1 MTPDSRKV
9 GTGMAASPSPF
20 LTPRPEKRRGT
31 LDWNSNHKD
40 KDKEVNVQVVLRCR
54 VYHMKCFRISKQPLL
69 LPHQLIQNSYFCKN
83 QLGKTKFLML
93 KLVQQ
98 ARGDVVPRLLKVQ
111 KSSFNSGIA
120 CRRFKSHVMQLEAL
134 LRGVAPMLTAIGLV
148 PSFLATD
155 FDYGLLVYSTS
166 KECCVV

>member
-1 MTPDSRKV
+1 MQSL
-9 GTGMAASPSPF
+9 SY
-20 LTPRPEKRRGT
+20 
-31 LDWNSNHKD
+31 
-40 KDKEVNVQVVLRCR
+40 EV
-54 VYHMKCFRISKQPLL
+54 F
-69 LPHQLIQNSYFCKN
+69 SYFKTTITSSSPAHPEFIFL
-83 QLGKTKFLML
+83 QEPGQVKMGHLKLGKTKFLML